1 MPSSPAASSGSEP
14 DFDVER
20 FRSLLTRDAGI
31 VLIELDARGV
41 IVSCSGQAGATR
53 DRHLLADLP
62 DRERAT
68 AAERLA
74 RVLEHN
80 EEAAFEFVLP
90 DGGRFAAVA
99 RPSPDGGALVVG
111 RDITEQAG
119 ALERARRAAREFH
132 SIVAGQ
138 PGASALVDMRDGVV
152 FLSDSVVDLLGYSPA
167 DLMGWKA
174 RSLLSSDSAGSLRAI
189 LNDASDSNR
198 HVHTTIEVD
207 HRDGSP
213 RWLEFTIDRL
223 VGEDG
228 RPQLLATARDVT
240 GQLQVEADLRRQRDL
255 ALALSDLGALV
266 NSSLELGDVLGRILE
281 AAAAV
286 VPNDLSSIMLIHDD
300 RAVIVAHRGLESY
313 GIRLES
319 DQRWMSLQGNTHVAR
334 AVRQRK
340 PEIVTDAAADP
351 EWTLFYGP
359 SPIRS
364 SLITPIIVKGKVI
377 GLLNVDSVHR
387 RAFAA
392 EDADRLQAFSDHA
405 GVALANAQLFE
416 QISAEKDRIA
426 LLYRLQHDL
435 DVTVGI
441 QAIIQRV
448 LAFADIDLHAT
459 SSELWWADELP
470 GRFTRHQRESISGD
484 TPTLSASWLLEQ
496 TTPLVLVSDPTQ
508 AIGDGG
514 PTDPRW
520 RMLAGEGSPP
530 VAACL
535 PLRVGERILGALVL
549 QAKSFD
555 FPYNDRGL
563 LRALARALALSLES
577 AHLLEAEHQRAED
590 LAALDQL
597 SVALID
603 PPSVDELSQRIC
615 AAVQRQFATLTCEI
629 DLAGPPTTEPS
640 SRSLH
645 PPEDLAAVAARLG
658 TPIFVDDIR
667 SESSSGESLWA
678 PRPRHLDAR
687 TQGAVPLWVGGRTMG
702 VILLER
708 SQPGSFTERD
718 QRLLTAFAERAAS
731 ALHSTQLVAALAD
744 DARYLSTLNEISR
757 SGLRGADL
765 TSLLERMADLVV
777 ELIQADSAAI
787 TLWDDVT
794 KRRQPGA
801 GSASIR
807 DLYRAHLAHS
817 TERQIADLVIE
828 TGLPLVVPDVLHPTP
843 LLPEPSRRLPAK
855 TLLAAPLL
863 IGERVLGALIVGYH
877 QHHPVSSVDVERVRH
892 AAGVV
897 ALSIANQQLFDEL
910 ATARQTAETAN
921 QLKGEFL
928 ANTSHELR
936 TPLSGILGALRLV
949 LDDVCQDRDEERAF
963 VNTAHDAA
971 LRLLTHINE
980 LLDLSKIEAGQMT
993 VELQAVD
1000 VGLAM
1005 SQVYDL
1011 LAPNAAQQGVTL
1023 SIENRLAPDVRAYA
1037 DPEHVRHVLLNLVG
1051 NALKFTPRGDVRLRA
1066 TNGADAVF
1074 VAVED
1079 TGIGIPAEA
1088 QHGLFQPFVQVDGS
1102 STRPFG
1108 GTGLGLAI
1116 SRKLA
1121 EGMGGTLD
1129 LFSAG
1134 LHQGSTF
1141 TLRLPLWSGDVY

>member
-1 MPSSPAASSGSEP
+1 MSSSGAVPPGSET
-14 DFDVER
+14 DFDALR
-20 FRSLLTRDAGI
+20 FRSLLTREAGLLFIEIDAN
-31 VLIELDARGV
+31 GV
-41 IVSCSGQAGATR
+41 IAFCSADGDANRG
-53 DRHLLADLP
+53 RHILADLSE
-62 DRERAT
+62 REQLT
-68 AAERLA
+68 AQERLA
-74 RVLEHN
+74 RVFEHG
-80 EEAAFEFVLP
+80 EQASFEFVLGP
-90 DGGRFAAVA
+90 GRRYAAFAT
-99 RPSPDGGALVVG
+99 PSANGSALLVG

-132 SIVAGQ
+132 SMVAGQ
-138 PGASALVDMRDGVV
+138 PGASALVDMQDGVV
-152 FLSDSVVDLLGYSPA
+152 FMSDSVVDLLGYSPA
-167 DLMGWKA
+167 ELMGWKV
-174 RSLLSSDSAGSLRAI
+174 RSLLSPTSAKSLRAI
-189 LNDASDSNR
+189 LNGAAENGR
-198 HVHTTIEVD
+198 HVHITVEVD
-207 HRDGSP
+207 HRNGSP
-213 RWLEFTIDRL
+213 RWIEFTIDRIA
-223 VGEDG
+223 GEDG
-228 RPQLLATARDVT
+228 RSQLLATARDVT
-240 GQLQVEADLRRQRDL
+240 EQLQVEADLRRQRDL
-255 ALALSDLGALV
+255 ALALSDLSALV
-266 NSSLELGDVLGRILE
+266 NSSLELGAVLRRILD

-286 VPNDLSSIMLIHDD
+286 VPNDLSSIMLIHDE
-300 RAVIVAHRGLESY
+300 RAVIVAHRGLEAH
-313 GIRLES
+313 GIQLGD
-319 DQRWMSLQGNTHVAR
+319 DQRWLPLQGSTHVAR
-334 AVRQRK
+334 AVRQRR
-340 PEIVTDAAADP
+340 PEIVTDTAADP
-351 EWTLFYGP
+351 EWALFYGP

-364 SLITPIIVKGKVI
+364 SLITPIIVKGNVI
-377 GLLNVDSVHR
+377 GLLNVDSVR
-387 RAFAA
+387 PNAFAV
-392 EDADRLQAFSDHA
+392 EDANRLQAFSDHA

-416 QISAEKDRIA
+416 QITAEKDRIA

-435 DVTVGI
+435 DVTAGTE
-441 QAIIQRV
+441 AIIERV
-448 LAFADIDLHAT
+448 LAFAEIDLHAS

-470 GRFTRHQRESISGD
+470 GRFLRYRRGAAPD
-484 TPTLSASWLLEQ
+484 APTILSATWLNDQ
-496 TTPLVLVSDPTQ
+496 TTPLRLVSDPVHLNN
-508 AIGDGG
+508 DGG
-514 PTDPRW
+514 PSDPRW
-520 RMLAGEGSPP
+520 RQLAGGGSPA
-530 VAACL
+530 VVACL
-535 PLRVGERILGALVL
+535 PLRVGERLLGALIL
-549 QAKSFD
+549 RARTLG

-563 LRALARALALSLES
+563 LQALARALALSLES

-603 PPSVDELSQRIC
+603 PPSLDELCQRIC
-615 AAVQRQFATLTCEI
+615 AAVQRQFEALTCVI

-640 SRSLH
+640 ARSGS
-645 PPEDLAAVAARLG
+645 PPEDLAAVTARLG
-658 TPIFVDDIR
+658 APIFVDDIR
-667 SESSSGESLWA
+667 SEAGASESLWA
-678 PRPRHLDAR
+678 PRPRHPEAR

-708 SQPGSFTERD
+708 AQPGSFSERD

-787 TLWDDVT
+787 TLWDDVA
-794 KRRQPGA
+794 KRRRPGA

-807 DLYRAHLAHS
+807 ELYRTHLAHS
-817 TERQIADLVIE
+817 TERQIADIVIE
-828 TGLPLVVPDVLHPTP
+828 TGQPLIVPDVLLPNP
-843 LLPEPSRRLPAK
+843 LVPEPSRRLPAR

-863 IGERVLGALIVGYH
+863 IGERVLGALMVGHH
-877 QHHPVSSVDVERVRH
+877 QRHTVTSVDVERVRH

-910 ATARQTAETAN
+910 ATARQTAEAAN

-936 TPLSGILGALRLV
+936 TPLTGILGALRLV

-980 LLDLSKIEAGQMT
+980 LLDLSKIEAGQMS

-1005 SQVYDL
+1005 NQVYDL

-1023 SIENRLAPDVRAYA
+1023 SIENRLASEQRAHA

-1051 NALKFTPRGDVRLRA
+1051 NALKFTPRGEVRMRA
-1066 TNGADAVF
+1066 TAGAEAIF
-1074 VAVED
+1074 IAVED
-1079 TGIGIPAEA
+1079 TGIGIPTDA

-1141 TLRLPLWSGDVY
+1141 TLRLPLWSGEVP

>member
-1 MPSSPAASSGSEP
+1 MSSSDAVRSDSEF
-14 DFDVER
+14 DFDVVR
-20 FRSLLTRDAGI
+20 FRSLLTREAGLLFIEIDAN
-31 VLIELDARGV
+31 GV
-41 IVSCSGQAGATR
+41 IVSCSADAHTARG
-53 DRHLLADLP
+53 RHILADLS
-62 DRERAT
+62 ERDYLT
-68 AAERLA
+68 AHERLA
-74 RVLEHN
+74 RVFEHG
-80 EEAAFEFVLP
+80 EQASFEFVLGP
-90 DGGRFAAVA
+90 GKRYAAFAT
-99 RPSPDGGALVVG
+99 PSSKGGALLVG
-111 RDITEQAG
+111 RDITEQASE
-119 ALERARRAAREFH
+119 LESARRAAREFH
-132 SIVAGQ
+132 NILAGQ
-138 PGASALVDMRDGVV
+138 PGASALVDLQDGVV
-152 FLSDSVVDLLGYSPA
+152 FLSDSVVDLLGYGAA

-174 RSLLSSDSAGSLRAI
+174 RSLLSTDSAGSLRAI
-189 LNDASDSNR
+189 LKDAAENGR
-198 HVHTTIEVD
+198 HVHTTVEVD
-207 HRDGSP
+207 HRDGTP
-213 RWLEFTIDRL
+213 RWIEFTIDRL
-223 VGEDG
+223 AGEEG

-240 GQLQVEADLRRQRDL
+240 EQLQVEADLRRQRDL
-255 ALALSDLGALV
+255 ALALSDLSALV
-266 NSSLELGDVLGRILE
+266 NSSLELGAVLRRILD

-286 VPNDLSSIMLIHDD
+286 VPNDLSSIMLIHDE
-300 RAVIVAHRGLESY
+300 RAVIVAHRGLEAH
-313 GIRLES
+313 GIQLGD
-319 DQRWMSLQGNTHVAR
+319 DQRWMPLQGNTHVAR
-334 AVRQRK
+334 AVRQRR
-340 PEIVTDAAADP
+340 PEIVTDTLADP

-364 SLITPIIVKGKVI
+364 SLISPIIVKGNVI
-377 GLLNVDSVHR
+377 GLLNVDSVRPH
-387 RAFAA
+387 AFADG
-392 EDADRLQAFSDHA
+392 DASRLQAFSDHA

-441 QAIIQRV
+441 EAIIQRV
-448 LAFADIDLHAT
+448 LAFADIDLHAS

-470 GRFTRHQRESISGD
+470 GRFLRYRRDMAAQ
-484 TPTLSASWLLEQ
+484 TPSMLSATWLTDQ
-496 TTPLVLVSDPTQ
+496 TAPLRLVSDP
-508 AIGDGG
+508 IHLSGDGG
-514 PTDPRW
+514 PSDPRW
-520 RMLAGEGSPP
+520 QQLAGEGTPA

-535 PLRVGERILGALVL
+535 PLRVGERVLGALIL
-549 QAKSFD
+549 RARALT

-563 LRALARALALSLES
+563 LQALARALALSLES

-590 LAALDQL
+590 LAAVDQL

-603 PPSVDELSQRIC
+603 PPTLEELRQRIC
-615 AAVQRQFATLTCEI
+615 AAVRKQFDALTCEI
-629 DLAGPPTTEPS
+629 DLAGPPTTEPYV
-640 SRSLH
+640 RSGH

-658 TPIFVDDIR
+658 APIFVDDIR
-667 SESSSGESLWA
+667 SRSGTNESLWA
-678 PRPRHLDAR
+678 PRPRHPDAR

-702 VILLER
+702 VMLCER
-708 SQPGSFTERD
+708 AQPGSFSERD

-777 ELIQADSAAI
+777 ELVQADSAAI
-787 TLWDDVT
+787 TLWDDT
-794 KRRQPGA
+794 AKRRLPGA

-807 DLYRAHLAHS
+807 EPYRTHLAHS
-817 TERQIADLVIE
+817 TERQIADIVIE
-828 TGLPLVVPDVLHPTP
+828 TGQPLIVPDVLHPSP

-863 IGERVLGALIVGYH
+863 IGERVLGALIVGHH
-877 QHHPVSSVDVERVRH
+877 QHHSVSSVDVERVRH

-910 ATARQTAETAN
+910 ATARQTAEAAN

-936 TPLSGILGALRLV
+936 TPLTGILGALRLV

-993 VELQAVD
+993 VEWQAVD

-1023 SIENRLAPDVRAYA
+1023 SIENRLAPEQRAHA

-1051 NALKFTPRGDVRLRA
+1051 NALKFTPHGEVRMRA
-1066 TNGADAVF
+1066 TAGAEAVF
-1074 VAVED
+1074 IVVED
-1079 TGIGIPAEA
+1079 TGIGIPTEV

-1141 TLRLPLWSGDVY
+1141 TLRLPLWSGEVD